1 MATLR
6 ELKGRIGSV
15 ASSEKITGAMKM
27 ISSAK
32 MHKAE
37 QSLKRLLPFR
47 TQIESIIGNLLTSDA
62 ECSSPLLEVRD
73 VHKREAVM
81 KSPSTKERL
90 FVIYKVGIVVF
101 GSDDGLCGAYNVN
114 IFKQLLARI
123 NDLRAELGLDLAVA
137 IYPVGGKMTK
147 AVRKITGDGISVET
161 MFGVDSKTTGDGV
174 REFTD
179 MLQGKFLK
187 GELDRIDL
195 LYMSFK
201 SVSRQRPKAEQLIP
215 VVESTFS
222 QNGVVESVRPYIF
235 EPDANTIFRSVLPMF
250 LMAVMQDVFTE
261 NRASEQAARVMAMQ
275 SANDNAKKLLDQLRL
290 EYNKLRQQSITTELL
305 DILGGQ
311 VQS

>member
-73 VHKREAVM
+73 VHK
-81 KSPSTKERL
+81 
-90 FVIYKVGIVVF
+90 VGIVVF

-147 AVRKITGDGISVET
+147 AVHKITGDGISVET